1 MVFQWPLAL
10 LFLLAVPAVLGAY
23 LVAMRRRRRQ
33 AVTYSSL
40 ALLRL
45 ALPKRTRWIRHL
57 PAALLLASLG
67 VLALAFA
74 RPEVTSADPVGTT
87 AIMLAMDESGS
98 MCSTD
103 MAPNR
108 IGAAEKAALRFV
120 AAQPSGLKMGL
131 VVFSGFAEEAVAPT
145 TNRSQ
150 LDQGIR
156 NLTANDGTAIGAAI
170 LKSLEAI
177 SEVDPRVQ
185 PIGNAVVNDAIQST
199 GGQSSSAKPA
209 KAHHYTSSVIVLLT
223 DGSNTEGIS
232 PLTAVPY
239 AVARGVRIYTIG
251 LGTTHPGP
259 LVCDPSQLGG
269 DSDYGRTAGGGGFG
283 GGGFGGGAYGG
294 GFGGGTNPATNPLVA
309 DLPMLREVSAR
320 TGGRSYSAKNAAEL
334 DRVLANLPRHI
345 VIEKERSEL
354 TVVFAAVGGLL
365 ALGALGASIRW
376 SPYP

>member
-1 MVFQWPLAL
+1 MGFQWPFAL
-10 LFLLAVPAVLGAY
+10 LFVLTVPAVLGAY
-23 LVAMRRRRRQ
+23 LLSMRRRRRQ

-40 ALLRL
+40 ALLRK
-45 ALPKRTRWIRHL
+45 ALPRRTRWYRHL
-57 PAALLLASLG
+57 PAALLLLGLG
-67 VLALAFA
+67 VLGLAFA
-74 RPEVTSADPVGTT
+74 RPEVTSAVPVGTT

-103 MAPNR
+103 MTPNR
-108 IGAAEKAALRFV
+108 LGAAEKAALRFV
-120 AAQPSGLKMGL
+120 RAQPNGLKMGL
-131 VVFSGFAEEAVAPT
+131 VVFSGFAEQALAPT
-145 TNRSQ
+145 TDRSALNQ
-150 LDQGIR
+150 ALR
-156 NLTANDGTAIGAAI
+156 SLTANDGTAIGAAI
-170 LKSLEAI
+170 LKSLESI

-185 PIGNAVVNDAIQST
+185 PIGNAVVNNATQSA
-199 GGQSSSAKPA
+199 GGNQSASTAPGH
-209 KAHHYTSSVIVLLT
+209 AHRYTSSVIVLLT

-251 LGTTHPGP
+251 LGTTQPGP

-269 DSDYGRTAGGGGFG
+269 DSSFSRLPGGGGFPAG
-283 GGGFGGGAYGG
+283 GFVGGGFPSSGG
-294 GFGGGTNPATNPLVA
+294 TNPLVA
-309 DLPMLREVSAR
+309 DLPTLKQVSAR
-320 TGGRSYSAKNAAEL
+320 TGGLSYSAKNASQL

-345 VIEKERSEL
+345 VIEKQRSEL

>member
-1 MVFQWPLAL
+1 MGFQWPFAL
-10 LFLLAVPAVLGAY
+10 LFVLTVPAVLGAY
-23 LVAMRRRRRQ
+23 LWSMRRRRRQ

-40 ALLRL
+40 ALLRK
-45 ALPKRTRWIRHL
+45 ALPRSTRWHRHL
-57 PAALLLASLG
+57 PAGLLLASLG
-67 VLALAFA
+67 VLGLAFA
-74 RPEVTSADPVGTT
+74 RPQVTSADPVGTT
-87 AIMLAMDESGS
+87 AIMLAIDESGS

-103 MAPNR
+103 MTPNR
-108 IGAAEKAALRFV
+108 IGAAEKAALKFV
-120 AAQPSGLKMGL
+120 AAQPNGLKMGL
-131 VVFSGFAEEAVAPT
+131 VVFSGFAEQAVAPT

-150 LDQGIR
+150 LDQAIR

-177 SEVDPRVQ
+177 SQVDPRVQ
-185 PIGNAVVNDAIQST
+185 PIGNAAVNNAIQST
-199 GGQSSSAKPA
+199 SGGQSTSAKPGH
-209 KAHHYTSSVIVLLT
+209 AHHYTSSVIVLLT

-251 LGTTHPGP
+251 LGTTQPGP

-269 DSDYGRTAGGGGFG
+269 DSDYGRLPGGGGFG
-283 GGGFGGGAYGG
+283 GGGGFVGG
-294 GFGGGTNPATNPLVA
+294 GFPGSGGASNPLVA

-320 TGGRSYSAKNAAEL
+320 TGGLSYSAKNASQL

-345 VIEKERSEL
+345 VIEKQRQEL
-354 TVVFAAVGGLL
+354 TVLFAAAGGLL